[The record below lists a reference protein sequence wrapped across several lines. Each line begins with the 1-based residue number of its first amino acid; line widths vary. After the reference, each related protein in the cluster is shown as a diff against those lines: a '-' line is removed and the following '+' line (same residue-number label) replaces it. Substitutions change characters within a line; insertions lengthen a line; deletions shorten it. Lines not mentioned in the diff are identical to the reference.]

1 MRNSIQAIRR
11 LRWADM
17 TRREVLV
24 ATVFAT
30 ASRAAGFASGALD
43 LDFAS
48 ALDAAAAIRNKR
60 VSSVELTERMLAR
73 IERYNP
79 KLDAFVYVTR
89 ERALRE
95 AHKADEA
102 GSRGEPPC
110 VSLPAPA

>member
-1 MRNSIQAIRR
+1 M
-11 LRWADM
+11 
-17 TRREVLV
+17 LV
-24 ATVFAT
+24 ATVCAT
-30 ASRAAGFASGALD
+30 GSSAAGVASEAPD

-89 ERALRE
+89 ERALAE
-95 AHKADEA
+95 ARKADEA
-102 GSRGEPPC
+102 ARCIRRSAVRNQGVVCCQG
-110 VSLPAPA
+110 

>member
-30 ASRAAGFASGALD
+30 GSRAAGFASGALD
-43 LDFAS
+43 LDFVS

-73 IERYNP
+73 IERYNRSEEHTSE
-79 KLDAFVYVTR
+79 LQS
-89 ERALRE
+89 LR
-95 AHKADEA
+95 HLVC
-102 GSRGEPPC
+102 R
-110 VSLPAPA
+110 LLL